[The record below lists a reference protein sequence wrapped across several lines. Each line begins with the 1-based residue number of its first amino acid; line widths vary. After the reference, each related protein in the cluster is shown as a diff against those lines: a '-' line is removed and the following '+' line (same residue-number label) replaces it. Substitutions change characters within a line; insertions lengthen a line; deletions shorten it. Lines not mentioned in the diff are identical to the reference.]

1 MATYYNK
8 NDKNQFFAFCQIIIC
23 LDKMQNSNYNHTAI
37 EKEIY
42 EYWEKNNFFRP
53 KKSKKKHFSI
63 VIPPPNVTGSLH
75 MGHALN
81 NSLQDLLVRFY
92 RMNDFET
99 LWQPG
104 TDHAGIATQAVVEK
118 KLIEK
123 GIKKD
128 QLGRDKFIE
137 EVWKW
142 KKESG
147 DKILNQLKKLGCSCD
162 WSRNRFTMDKD
173 LSDAV
178 IKTFVKLY
186 NKKIIYKDTKLV
198 NWDTKLE
205 TAISDLEVEQK
216 EVQSNL
222 YYIKYKIEEEDEF
235 LTIATT
241 RPETMLGDTAVA
253 VNPKD
258 IRYKK
263 FIGKN
268 ITIPIAKR
276 TVKIIADNYV
286 SLDQG
291 SGALKVTPAHD
302 FNDFEI
308 GKRHKLEFINIF
320 EKNGKLNDSV
330 PKEFIG
336 VDRFDARKKIV
347 NILKEN
353 NLLDK
358 IENIK
363 NSVPYGDRSNTV
375 IEPLLTE
382 QWFADAKL
390 LSKKAIQVVKNKK
403 TNFFPTNWTKT
414 YFQWM
419 YNIQP
424 WCISRQLWWG
434 HRIPAWYSDEKKIF
448 VAETEEEAKKI
459 AKKYY
464 KKNVVLKRDED
475 VLDTWFSSALWPFA
489 TLGWPKKTY
498 ELKRFYP
505 TSVLVTGFDII
516 FFWVARMMMMGNYLI
531 KKEPFSKVYVHAL
544 VRDEKGQKMSKSKG
558 NVIDPLE
565 IINKYGADSLR
576 FTLISM
582 AAPGRDVKLSED
594 RVKGYRNFLNKI
606 WNANKFSKINNCKLT
621 KKFNIKKT
629 KLDLNKWIYFELVNT
644 NIKAKKYIEKFRFDE
659 AAKVIYQFVWHSY
672 CDWYIEFLKPIFDS
686 KNKKDLEESRN
697 MLGIVQANILV
708 LLHPFIPF
716 FTEKIWLDFK
726 FNNYFK
732 TSIMFKDWHIEKQSN
747 FDKSY
752 NKIDWLINLVSNIRS
767 TKVNLDVSPGSFINI
782 SIEELS
788 LLKKR
793 IIHDNMSVFKRL
805 ARVTHV
811 YPLNSSANS
820 EENKKSIKIAVDNE
834 SMTLYFDKDLDLDQQ
849 KQKISNKV
857 KELDKK
863 ISNIDNKLE
872 NKSFLKNAPKQIVQ
886 NEKKALKDY
895 KIQLKKLN
903 SILNS
908 IKN

>member
-1 MATYYNK
+1 
-8 NDKNQFFAFCQIIIC
+8 
-23 LDKMQNSNYNHTAI
+23 MQNSNYNHIDI

-42 EYWEKNNFFRP
+42 DYWEKNNFFKPR
-53 KKSKKKHFSI
+53 KSKKKHFSI

-81 NSLQDLLVRFY
+81 NSLQDLLIRFY
-92 RMNDFET
+92 RMHGFET

-118 KLIEK
+118 KLLDK
-123 GIKKD
+123 GVKKN
-128 QLGRDKFIE
+128 QLGREKFIN

-147 DKILNQLKKLGCSCD
+147 DQIINQLKKLGCSCD
-162 WSRNRFTMDKD
+162 WSRNRFTMDNE
-173 LSDAV
+173 LSKAV
-178 IKTFVKLY
+178 TKTFVQLY

-222 YYIKYKIEEEDEF
+222 YYIKYKIEEEDKF

-253 VNPKD
+253 VNPND
-258 IRYKK
+258 ERYKN
-263 FIGKN
+263 FIGKK
-268 ITIPIAKR
+268 IIIPIANR
-276 TVKIIADNYV
+276 SVKIIADNYV
-286 SLDQG
+286 SMEQG

-308 GKRHKLEFINIF
+308 GKRHNLKFINIF
-320 EKNGKLNDSV
+320 EKNGTLNNNV
-330 PKEFIG
+330 PKEYIG
-336 VDRFDARKKIV
+336 MERFQARADI
-347 NILKEN
+347 IQTLKEKK
-353 NLLDK
+353 LLEK
-358 IENIK
+358 IDNVK
-363 NSVPYGDRSNTV
+363 NAVPFGDRSNSI

-382 QWFADAKL
+382 QWFVDAKF
-390 LSKKAIQVVKNKK
+390 LSIKAIKVVKNKK
-403 TNFFPTNWTKT
+403 TNFFPNNWSKT

-419 YNIQP
+419 NNIQP

-434 HRIPAWYSDEKKIF
+434 HRIPAWYTRDNKIF
-448 VAETEEEAKKI
+448 VAENEIDAKRI

-464 KKNVVLKRDED
+464 KKNVDLRRDED

-531 KKEPFSKVYVHAL
+531 KKEPFKKVYVHAL

-558 NVIDPLE
+558 NVIDPLD

-594 RVKGYRNFLNKI
+594 RVKGYRNFINKI
-606 WNANKFSKINNCKLT
+606 WNAN
-621 KKFNIKKT
+621 
-629 KLDLNKWIYFELVNT
+629 LDVNKWIYFKLVNT
-644 NIKAKKYIEKFRFDE
+644 NIEAQKYIENFRFDE
-659 AAKVIYQFVWHSY
+659 AARIIYHFVWHSY
-672 CDWYIEFLKPIFDS
+672 CDWYIEFLKPIFDGN
-686 KNKKDLEESRN
+686 NKKNIAESQN
-697 MLGIVQANILV
+697 MLGYIHSNILI

-716 FTEKIWLDFK
+716 FTEKVWKDFK
-726 FNNYFK
+726 FNNYYK
-732 TSIMFKDWHIEKQSN
+732 TSLMFKDWNIEPM
-747 FDKSY
+747 KSF
-752 NKIDWLINLVSNIRS
+752 NKSFKKIDWLIDLVSGIRS
-767 TKVNLDVSPGSFINI
+767 AKVNLNVSPGAFIDV
-782 SIEELS
+782 STDELN
-788 LLKKR
+788 LEKKA
-793 IIHDNMSVFKRL
+793 IINDNMNVFKRL
-805 ARVTHV
+805 GRVENID
-811 YPLNSSANS
+811 NSKL
-820 EENKKSIKIAVDNE
+820 ENKGVKIIVGGE
-834 SMTLYFDKDLDLDQQ
+834 TIILYFDQNLNLSEQ
-849 KQKISNKV
+849 KQKLSSKIKDLENKTV
-857 KELDKK
+857 SIK
-863 ISNIDNKLE
+863 NKLK
-872 NKSFLKNAPKQIVQ
+872 NKSFLKNAPKQIVRS
-886 NEKKALKDY
+886 EKNALIDY
-895 KIQLKKLN
+895 EIELKKLN
-903 SILNS
+903 SIINS